1 VWGPAS
7 ISCGRWL
14 SKNLTGISLSA
25 NANIPT
31 DIQVHFVGEFDAHAR
46 STGARGIGELC
57 ATSVA
62 AAVAN
67 AVYDAV
73 GTRIRDLPI
82 TPVQGHVFDHA
93 LAKRAAGW
101 MRRGDGHRMLLSS

>member
-1 VWGPAS
+1 LWGPAS
-7 ISCGRWL
+7 TSCGRWL
-14 SKNLTGISLSA
+14 SKNLTGISPPV
-25 NANIPT
+25 NADIPT
-31 DIQVHFVGEFDAHAR
+31 DIQVHFVDEFDAHA
-46 STGARGIGELC
+46 SPTGARGMGELC

-82 TPVQGHVFDHA
+82 RPA
-93 LAKRAAGW
+93 R
-101 MRRGDGHRMLLSS
+101 LLSA